1 MIHKNSIEKYA
12 GTMEELAEE
21 IGDLKYNA
29 LSEFLELLADKIQL
43 DGTKDNSR
51 NRLKLAKHL
60 HDCSDQLRQAQLSID
75 KAWVICE
82 PYTK

>member
-1 MIHKNSIEKYA
+1 MIHKDTIENYT
-12 GTMEELAEE
+12 GNLQELAAE

-29 LSEFLELLADKIQL
+29 LSDFLHLLADKIEQ
-43 DGTKDNSR
+43 DGKKDKAR
-51 NRLKLAKHL
+51 NRVKLAANL
-60 HDCSDQLRQAQLSID
+60 QQSADQLRAAKEAID